1 MSVAELEEIEAQ
13 QPAENEVDE
22 ALLSYLQAA
31 DEAAAELVLS
41 RLLYEQAEPVIGSIL
56 RHKLRVTLR
65 DANPDDDNQEAL
77 ALRSSLRMQ
86 LLSELETQRAQPGSR
101 ALKNFRSHVAELTYQ
116 ACEEHTRLHR
126 PKRHSLKNKLR
137 YLLTHNPEFALWEV
151 ERRELIGGTRRE
163 LMAGLA
169 VWRDLPETRNED
181 LWSALREEPA
191 EWAALNWPGHNPQSL
206 HPAEL
211 LQGLFNGTQGPV
223 ELDDLVAVCSAIWR
237 LPQGVTQSSG
247 KAHTEDSPPMPGEI
261 LAAALKLEQI
271 ECLRLLWAE
280 VGQLPARQRVAL
292 LLNLRDANGR
302 SVIALLPLAGIAA
315 IRQIAGILEM
325 PPEDLAGLWAQLP
338 LDDAIIAERLGLTRQ
353 QVINLRRVGRERLA
367 RNVQWIDV

>member
-1 MSVAELEEIEAQ
+1 MSVAELEEIEAR

-22 ALLSYLQAA
+22 ALLPYLQAA
-31 DEAAAELVLS
+31 DEAAAELALS

-65 DANPDDDNQEAL
+65 DANPAEDNQEAL
-77 ALRSSLRMQ
+77 ALRSSLRLQ
-86 LLSELETQRAQPGSR
+86 LLGELETQRAKPGGR
-101 ALKNFRSHVAELTYQ
+101 LLRNFRSHVAELTYQ
-116 ACEEHTRLHR
+116 ACEEHLRRHN

-169 VWRDLPETRNED
+169 LWRDLPETRNED
-181 LWSALREEPA
+181 LWNALREEPA
-191 EWAALNWPGHNPQSL
+191 EWAALNWPGLKAQSL

-223 ELDDLVAVCSAIWR
+223 ELDALVAVCSAIWH
-237 LPQGVTQSSG
+237 LPKGVTESSG
-247 KAHTEDSPPMPGEI
+247 KANTEDFPPLPGEI

-271 ECLRLLWAE
+271 EHLRLLWAG

-292 LLNLRDANGR
+292 LLNLRDAHGR

-315 IRQIAGILEM
+315 MRQIAGVLEM

-338 LDDAIIAERLGLTRQ
+338 LDDAVIAERLGLTRQ

-367 RNVQWIDV
+367 RNVQWTDV